1 MSDRKDKSCMSALTY
16 GIYKPNQQQ
25 QQQKLIQKR
34 DHICGAE
41 VGGTR

>member
-1 MSDRKDKSCMSALTY
+1 MSALTY

-34 DHICGAE
+34 DHICGYERWE
-41 VGGTR
+41 VLGRRMG